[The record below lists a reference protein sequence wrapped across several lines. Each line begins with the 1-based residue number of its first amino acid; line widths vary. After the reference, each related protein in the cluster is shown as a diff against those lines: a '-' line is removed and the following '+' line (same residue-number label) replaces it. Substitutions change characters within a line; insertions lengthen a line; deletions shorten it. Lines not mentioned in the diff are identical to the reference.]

1 MIYLKPL
8 IKKLAQGEEKGNH
21 IVLEANNMEN
31 DRELL
36 NYFLKVVGI
45 EKIESVFK
53 HHYGIEYANL
63 NKFLV
68 DEEAISQFG
77 LDFLKRENM
86 LPLLHDKSTHSYH
99 FAISNL
105 IERDLRN
112 KIEEIAK
119 LNNKNVVF
127 SFTFEHEILD
137 KFEELKSQKPM
148 STIMSN
154 RSKDGQNFNVVEW
167 VNGIINKGIELN
179 SSDIHIERLESQL
192 QIRYRVDG
200 LLTNKEKYTFNANTI
215 SNIYVRL
222 KVISNMDIAESRKS
236 QDGRIDNYQHDGK
249 SYDLRVSTVN
259 TIHGEKFVLRLLEKS
274 QQVASFAELGFSQE
288 NEEKVK
294 TMLSNQNGII
304 YLAGA
309 TGSGKTTT
317 LYSMINQLN
326 SDSVNIYTI
335 EDPVEK
341 IVENVNQIQVDEASG
356 TDYPTILSA
365 LLRQDPNVIVVGEI
379 RDVETANLS
388 IRASLTGHLVL
399 TTLHANS
406 ALDSLGRLSDMGIKS
421 YLIGASSIGF
431 LSQRLVRQLC
441 PHCKQKKNK
450 LNPYEIEWIKEEIPE
465 FDYETE
471 KQKGHY
477 IYKPVG
483 CSKCTGG
490 YKGRIGVIE
499 ILVVDET
506 MRSLISKDES
516 IENIRRFIN
525 TTDHKSLRY
534 DGIAKA
540 MNGIT
545 SIEELIGQI

>member
-8 IKKLAQGEEKGNH
+8 IKKLAHGEENASH

-36 NYFLKVVGI
+36 DYFLKVIGI

-63 NKFLV
+63 NKFLI
-68 DEEAISQFG
+68 DEDAISQFG
-77 LDFLKRENM
+77 LNFLKRENM
-86 LPLLHDKSTHSYH
+86 LPLLHDKRPHSYH
-99 FAISNL
+99 FTISNL
-105 IERDLRN
+105 IERDMRSR
-112 KIEEIAK
+112 IEDIAK
-119 LNNKNVVF
+119 SNGQNVAFYF
-127 SFTFEHEILD
+127 SFEHEILD

-259 TIHGEKFVLRLLEKS
+259 TIHGEKFVLRLLAKS
-274 QQVASFAELGFSQE
+274 QQVASFAELGFSRE

-317 LYSMINQLN
+317 LYSMIDQLN
-326 SDSVNIYTI
+326 EDSVNIYTI
-335 EDPVEK
+335 ENPVEK
-341 IVENVNQIQVDEASG
+341 TIENVNQIQIDEASG
-356 TDYPTILSA
+356 TDYPTILSV

-379 RDVETANLS
+379 RDAETANLS

-399 TTLHANS
+399 TTLHANG
-406 ALDSLGRLSDMGIKS
+406 ALDTLGRLSDMGMKS

-431 LSQRLVRQLC
+431 ISQRLVRQLC
-441 PHCKQKKNK
+441 PHCKQKKEK
-450 LNPYEIEWIKEEIPE
+450 LKSYEVEWIKEELPE
-465 FDYETE
+465 FDYEAE

-477 IYKPVG
+477 VYKPIG
-483 CSKCTGG
+483 CPECTGG
-490 YKGRIGVIE
+490 YKGRIGVVE
-499 ILVVDET
+499 VLVVDDT
-506 MRSLISKDES
+506 LRSLISKGES
-516 IENIRRFIN
+516 MENIRKFIS
-525 TTDHKSLRY
+525 TTDYRSLRY
-534 DGIAKA
+534 DGIEKA
-540 MNGIT
+540 IKGIT